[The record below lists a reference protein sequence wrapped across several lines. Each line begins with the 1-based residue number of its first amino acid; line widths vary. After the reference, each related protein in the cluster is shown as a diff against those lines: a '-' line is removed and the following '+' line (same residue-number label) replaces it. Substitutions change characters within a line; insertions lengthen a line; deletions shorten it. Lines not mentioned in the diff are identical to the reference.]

1 MLFEDKPLTP
11 EGRRRV
17 PERLLARTALRPD
30 AATARRHV
38 SKETIAAYGEFSMHL
53 RFLLEA
59 SPAVQGKGYRQ
70 RARLRR
76 LHRMAETLPAEMAGC
91 AAPTSAADLVAP
103 MRCLAGLLLELVEAG
118 LCPGEEDYEALLRK
132 AMHLVE
138 SVYADAPVSITPAS
152 VFLLLLMTQRP
163 KPDLPRQNR
172 RRRRSRKSSTDA
184 VHKGKSPS

>member
-30 AATARRHV
+30 MTPSRRHV
-38 SKETIAAYGEFSMHL
+38 SKESIAAYGEFSMHL

-59 SPAVQGKGYRQ
+59 SPAVQGNGPKQ

-76 LHRMAETLPAEMAGC
+76 LHRMAESLPAEMANC
-91 AAPTSAADLVAP
+91 AAPTSAADVVAP
-103 MRCLAGLLLELVEAG
+103 MRRLALLLQELVEAG

-132 AMHLVE
+132 AMCLVE
-138 SVYADAPVSITPAS
+138 AVYADAPVSITPSS

-163 KPDLPRQNR
+163 KPVGSGPHR
-172 RRRRSRKSSTDA
+172 RRRRSRKSGTDK
-184 VHKGKSPS
+184 VHKGKSPA